1 MERKSNI
8 IGQPSRVGTEGA
20 RPPVHIF
27 FATDG
32 SASARFAQAQIL
44 SMPWRSPVRLTV
56 MTAVHIPPP
65 PFTSYVSS
73 AQQAFDAAVVN
84 LRHEAE
90 IRAEEVL
97 AKART
102 SLEASA
108 ASVATRIHAG
118 PPGAT
123 IVEMA
128 RACRVDLVAV
138 GSRGLGPYK
147 GYLLGSVSDHVA
159 NHARCSVLLAK
170 TPPKRSGRYLLSLDD
185 SRYAAAVL
193 RWLGELDL
201 SKGAWIHLVKVFR
214 SMDHFPDPDGE
225 EWACACDRTAPA
237 MFAPWG
243 DSPEVLEAMC
253 EAGLDTMV
261 GRVTVEVRF
270 GQEVPEILASV
281 RKFDPEL
288 LVIGA
293 KGHYA
298 TAASPLGNV
307 ARKLIDHAPCSVLIV
322 RPSGEEIP
330 RPISR

>member
-1 MERKSNI
+1 
-8 IGQPSRVGTEGA
+8 
-20 RPPVHIF
+20 
-27 FATDG
+27 
-32 SASARFAQAQIL
+32 
-44 SMPWRSPVRLTV
+44 MPWRSPVQLTV

-65 PFTSYVSS
+65 PFTSFVSS
-73 AQQAFDAAVVN
+73 AQQAFDAAVVT
-84 LRHEAE
+84 LRREAE
-90 IRAEEVL
+90 VRAEEVL
-97 AKART
+97 TKART
-102 SLEASA
+102 RLEANA
-108 ASVATRIHAG
+108 ASVATRMHAG

-123 IVEMA
+123 IVEMS

-170 TPPKRSGRYLLSLDD
+170 TPPKRSGRYLLALDD
-185 SRYAAAVL
+185 SRYAVAVL
-193 RWLGELDL
+193 RWLRELDL

-214 SMDHFPDPDGE
+214 SMGDFPDPEGS
-225 EWACACDRTAPA
+225 EWACACDRPPPA

-243 DSPEVLEAMC
+243 DAPEVLEAMC
-253 EAGLDTMV
+253 EEGLDTKV

-307 ARKLIDHAPCSVLIV
+307 ARRLIDHAPCSVLIV
-322 RPSGEEIP
+322 RPSGNEFP
-330 RPISR
+330 GPISR

>member
-1 MERKSNI
+1 MERKSSI
-8 IGQPSRVGTEGA
+8 IGPPSRVGTEGV

-44 SMPWRSPVRLTV
+44 AMPWRSPVQFTV
-56 MTAVHIPPP
+56 MTAVHVPPP
-65 PFTSYVSS
+65 PFASFVAS
-73 AQQAFDAAVVN
+73 AQQAFETALVP
-84 LRHEAE
+84 LRREAE
-90 IRAEEVL
+90 VRAEEVL
-97 AKART
+97 TKART

-108 ASVATRIHAG
+108 ASVATRMHAG
-118 PPGAT
+118 SPGAT
-123 IVEMA
+123 IVEMS

-170 TPPKRSGRYLLSLDD
+170 TPPKRSGRYLLALDD
-185 SRYAAAVL
+185 SLYAVAVL
-193 RWLGELDL
+193 RWFRELDL
-201 SKGAWIHLVKVFR
+201 AVGAWIHLVKVFR
-214 SMDHFPDPDGE
+214 SMDHFPEPDGG
-225 EWACACDRTAPA
+225 EWACACGRTLPA

-253 EAGLDTMV
+253 EEGLDTKV

-307 ARKLIDHAPCSVLIV
+307 ARKLTDHAPCSVLIV
-322 RPSGEEIP
+322 RPSGDGFP
-330 RPISR
+330 GSISR

>member
-1 MERKSNI
+1 M
-8 IGQPSRVGTEGA
+8 
-20 RPPVHIF
+20 HIF

-44 SMPWRSPVRLTV
+44 AMPWRSPVQLTV
-56 MTAVHIPPP
+56 MTAVHISPP
-65 PFTSYVSS
+65 PFTSFVSS
-73 AQQAFDAAVVN
+73 AQRAFAAAVVT
-84 LRHEAE
+84 LRREAE
-90 IRAEEVL
+90 VRAEEVL

-102 SLEASA
+102 SLEAGA
-108 ASVATRIHAG
+108 ASVATRMHTG
-118 PPGAT
+118 SPGAT
-123 IVEMA
+123 IVEMS

-170 TPPKRSGRYLLSLDD
+170 TPPRRSARYLLALDD
-185 SRYAAAVL
+185 SRYAVEVL
-193 RWLGELDL
+193 RWLRELDL

-214 SMDHFPDPDGE
+214 SMDHFPDPDGG
-225 EWACACDRTAPA
+225 EWACACGRTLPA

-243 DSPEVLEAMC
+243 DAPEVLEAMC
-253 EAGLDTMV
+253 EEGLDTKV

-322 RPSGEEIP
+322 RPSGKDKEFP
-330 RPISR
+330 GPISR